1 MRRKRENYTATTP
14 ASIVQSP
21 LMAAQPKIGKRR
33 VVTSMAS
40 TGFRTPKCITTKE
53 TMNDSTQN
61 RNHEH
66 KTRTEIYT
74 MYALCLALQYL
85 IRPKCNAM
93 QKKRKEKKRKKR
105 KADPSTQFPPCTT
118 HALVPYSTMN
128 FECHA
133 FAIESD

>member
-1 MRRKRENYTATTP
+1 
-14 ASIVQSP
+14 VQSP

-74 MYALCLALQYL
+74 MYAPCLALQYL
-85 IRPKCNAM
+85 IRPQCNA
-93 QKKRKEKKRKKR
+93 KEKKKKK
-105 KADPSTQFPPCTT
+105 KADPPTQLPPCTT
-118 HALVPYSTMN
+118 HALVPYSIMN